1 MSEHKLP
8 WTRGV
13 GNDCHKIWDSGGHL
27 ACKMETCADSTF
39 LVQSV
44 NDHDALLA
52 VVPKIKSV
60 LDNGSLQDK
69 VKFGMIYGIL
79 AALPEHLK

>member
-1 MSEHKLP
+1 MTDP
-8 WTRGV
+8 W
-13 GNDCHKIWDSGGHL
+13 
-27 ACKMETCADSTF
+27 ADERERLHPERRIAWRAADRDIERLLT
-39 LVQSV
+39 
-44 NDHDALLA
+44 DADALLA

>member
-1 MSEHKLP
+1 MTDP
-8 WTRGV
+8 WEDVRETLKRIEEVRNMGLEANPSKRILTRV
-13 GNDCHKIWDSGGHL
+13 L
-27 ACKMETCADSTF
+27 ADA
-39 LVQSV
+39 
-44 NDHDALLA
+44 DALLA

>member
-1 MSEHKLP
+1 MTDP
-8 WTRGV
+8 WADVRETLKRIEEVRNMGLEANPSKRILTRV
-13 GNDCHKIWDSGGHL
+13 L
-27 ACKMETCADSTF
+27 ADA
-39 LVQSV
+39 
-44 NDHDALLA
+44 DALLA